1 MGSKRVETAGSPPAV
16 TTKFQEGRCCHVA
29 DDLRTVTVNTGGC
42 EPAAA
47 TYATSTAWRPLYQP
61 HVGHT
66 VWGSL
71 TAVHRGHVLRDG
83 ARSFQLLA
91 RPLRTFILDFFFL
104 GTAMIVSFP
113 VVLASGSAAH
123 PELPNVGCHLRERTN
138 TRPR

>member
-1 MGSKRVETAGSPPAV
+1 MLPCCRRPAHSHAV
-16 TTKFQEGRCCHVA
+16 TLNSS
-29 DDLRTVTVNTGGC
+29 DC

-123 PELPNVGCHLRERTN
+123 PELPNVGCHLRRRTN
-138 TRPR
+138 THPR